1 MMADETKL
9 DLAAA
14 HENFSASCFNA
25 VWELLDKA
33 DRTERESQRM
43 IELAHASIW
52 HWTQREDCTD
62 TNLSIGYWQASR
74 VYATLGMADEAR
86 RYGALCLAA
95 SEAEGVPPFYLGYA
109 HEALARAAGVA
120 GDREEAA
127 AQLAEARRIAETVPD
142 EEAKKML
149 LADLDTLG

>member
-1 MMADETKL
+1 MADETKL

-14 HENFSASCFNA
+14 HKNFSASCFNA

-33 DRTERESQRM
+33 DRTEREGQRM

-62 TNLSIGYWQASR
+62 TNMSIGYWQASR

-86 RYGALCLAA
+86 RYGTLCLAA
-95 SEAEGVPPFYLGYA
+95 SAAEGVPPFYLGYA
-109 HEALARAAGVA
+109 HEALSRAAGVA